1 MILSASNSGE
11 RLLIVEFH
19 SQVVKYQHFGLVDC
33 QHKTAPLNVVCCNQ
47 QILHSM
53 PLNTYWK
60 KYYYY
65 FPDDVIAWEL
75 CVRPFISQ
83 EELHCSSSAGS

>member
-19 SQVVKYQHFGLVDC
+19 SQVVKYQHFGLVDR
-33 QHKTAPLNVVCCNQ
+33 QHETAPLNVVLLANSNQ

-53 PLNTYWK
+53 PLNTY
-60 KYYYY
+60 
-65 FPDDVIAWEL
+65 
-75 CVRPFISQ
+75 
-83 EELHCSSSAGS
+83 